1 MENNEHERF
10 ENSDDELEQQAYA
23 IIKKALPTIRSAKNT
38 AKVLRRL
45 SSVGTDTLVA
55 ALQAGT
61 SWFQLRKARN
71 EHLIAQLAELPKGQ
85 TDIGVT
91 VADRLIQ
98 EQNRIDQLVFAAIE
112 HIQDSENSESSGE
125 GEAQVSGDEIGDDW
139 LECFR
144 SEAAVR
150 TQGEMRETFTRILA
164 GEISQPGKFSIRT
177 LRTVGALDQ
186 STASLFRKAASLRV
200 GLEFSDQ
207 DAGTGSR
214 IHIFDARIPSLGGEL
229 GDNSLKDEGLAYNQL
244 IQLTENGL
252 LHPDYNSWQ
261 DYNRSILHPQNG
273 QQELIIPLVHQNQNW
288 GLMPLP
294 KFKATSSEF
303 KIHGAKF
310 TTIGQELLHIVD
322 IERDTIFLEK
332 VRAHLRKQH
341 VEMVPLSPE
350 SI

>member
-10 ENSDDELEQQAYA
+10 ENSDDELEQQVHA
-23 IIKKALPTIRSAKNT
+23 IVKKALPTLLAVKNT

-55 ALQAGT
+55 ALHAKT
-61 SWFQLRKARN
+61 SGFQLQKARN

-85 TDIGVT
+85 KDIGIK
-91 VADRLIQ
+91 VADRLTQ
-98 EQNRIDQLVFAAIE
+98 EQHRIDQLVFKAIE
-112 HIQDSENSESSGE
+112 RIQDSENSESSGE

-150 TQGEMRETFTRILA
+150 TQGEMRETFARILA

-186 STASLFRKAASLRV
+186 STARLFRKAASLRV
-200 GLEFSDQ
+200 GWEIVVQ
-207 DAGTGSR
+207 DARTGPR
-214 IHIFDARIPSLGGEL
+214 IHIIDARIPSLGGQL
-229 GDNSLKDEGLAYNQL
+229 GNNFLKDEGLGYVQL
-244 IQLTENGL
+244 IELTENGL
-252 LHPDYNSWQ
+252 LHSEYGSLGTYNQ
-261 DYNRSILHPQNG
+261 SILHPQNG
-273 QQELIIPLVHQNQNW
+273 QQGQIIPLVHQNQNW
-288 GLMPLP
+288 VLRPLP
-294 KFKATSSEF
+294 KFKATSELNLR
-303 KIHGAKF
+303 GAMF
-310 TTIGQELLHIVD
+310 TTSGQELLHIVD

-332 VRAHLRKQH
+332 VRAYLRGQH
-341 VEMVPLSPE
+341 IEMVPFSPE